1 MDTKSQP
8 RFRRA
13 LLHPRYWSTWLAFG
27 LWWLVSQLPF
37 RVQLKLGEWMGW
49 LGYHLL
55 KRRRFIARRNIELCF
70 PELSEAEREKL
81 VRANFTATATAVFE
95 TGMAWFW
102 PLERLAKLCTV
113 QDRERIQAQLDKGEG
128 MLLLTLHFTTLEI
141 MGAMFTGQ
149 LPRMAVSYRPHRNP
163 VYDLIQNFLRAR
175 RNPDTA
181 AIAAGDVRSMVRH
194 LRNGYGIGYLPDQD
208 YGPKHSVFVPLFG
221 IPAATVT
228 GLSRLAKMSGV
239 PVIPIMSYRRA
250 DNRGYVLEVL
260 PPFESFPSGDEARDA
275 RQLNEHVEDLVRQ
288 HPEQYLWVHR
298 RFKSRPPGEP
308 DLYGLPKRSSRRRRH
323 ERLT

>member
-1 MDTKSQP
+1 VDTKSQP
-8 RFRRA
+8 RFRPG
-13 LLHPRYWSTWLAFG
+13 LLHPRYWSTWLWFG
-27 LWWLVSQLPF
+27 VWWLVSQLPF
-37 RVQLKLGEWMGW
+37 GVQLKLGEWLGR
-49 LGYHLL
+49 LGYRLL

-70 PELSEAEREKL
+70 PHLPETQREEL
-81 VRANFTATATAVFE
+81 VRDNFIATATAVFE

-102 PLERLAKLCTV
+102 PLGRLEKLCTIEG
-113 QDRERIQAQLDKGEG
+113 RERIQARLDKGEG

-141 MGAMFTGQ
+141 MGAVFTGR

-163 VYDLIQNFLRAR
+163 VYDLIQNYLRAR

-221 IPAATVT
+221 IPAATVI

-239 PVIPIMSYRRA
+239 PVIPIFSYRRKG
-250 DNRGYVLEVL
+250 NKGYVIQVL
-260 PPFESFPSGDEARDA
+260 PPFENFPSGEDEKDA
-275 RQLNEHVEDLVRQ
+275 RQLNEHVERCIRE

-298 RFKSRPPGEP
+298 RFKSRPPGEA
-308 DLYGLPKRSSRRRRH
+308 DLYGLPKRSRRRR
-323 ERLT
+323 ERVT